1 MIRIIVA
8 ISLLLISTPLIGNN
22 QTVDINTLSDYEKKL
37 HRIGWCEGLDEYI
50 ELENMRKSVD
60 LDVRDLV
67 LEFVMVWEVIYYT
80 DWYQKDYR
88 DMFDGIIFKS
98 KNDIR
103 ALLAIDEET
112 EFMGKEV
119 LDKNVIIKKSYE
131 DCIKDFKLIIKDSYV
146 PNYSNMKN

>member
-22 QTVDINTLSDYEKKL
+22 QTVYIYTLSDYEKKL
-37 HRIGWCEGLDEYI
+37 HRIGCCESLDKYI
-50 ELENMRKSVD
+50 ELENMHQSVD

-67 LEFVMVWEVIYYT
+67 LKFVMVWEVIYYT

-112 EFMGKEV
+112 NLWVNKF
-119 LDKNVIIKKSYE
+119 
-131 DCIKDFKLIIKDSYV
+131 
-146 PNYSNMKN
+146 